1 VKTMPA
7 LGTSGP
13 IKAASCIVG
22 NSRTGPVGVR
32 VPRFRYQ
39 YLHLLLRHQKRKAEG
54 GIVSARFTAVD
65 SNSCAGAV
73 SGTTRLWL

>member
-1 VKTMPA
+1 MKTMPA

-39 YLHLLLRHQKRKAEG
+39 YLHRVLPHQEKEKRVELFPPDLLQ
-54 GIVSARFTAVD
+54 
-65 SNSCAGAV
+65 
-73 SGTTRLWL
+73 